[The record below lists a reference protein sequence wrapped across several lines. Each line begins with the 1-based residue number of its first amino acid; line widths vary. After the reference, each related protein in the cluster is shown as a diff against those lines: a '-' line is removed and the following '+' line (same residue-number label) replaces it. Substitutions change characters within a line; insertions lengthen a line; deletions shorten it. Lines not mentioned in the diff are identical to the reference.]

1 MKIKIV
7 EANRVAI
14 NALLDKINGKS
25 YSHTAFHKHIF
36 DLAESSELQLDKF
49 DIAKKDRSGATASG
63 MSGGNVPTAYK
74 YSRIVNTYTIERGAS
89 AWFLV
94 SIDKFQNWGNASK
107 DQLILTPAQRDIAV
121 SKFTAQFSVQKVVEL
136 AVAA

>member
-1 MKIKIV
+1 MKIKIT
-7 EANRVAI
+7 EENRVAI

-49 DIAKKDRSGATASG
+49 DIAKKDRSGAIASG

-74 YSRIVNTYTIERGAS
+74 YSRIVNTYTIKRGAS

-94 SIDKFQNWGNASK
+94 SIDKFQNWGNAAKPHLS
-107 DQLILTPAQRDIAV
+107 LTPAQRDIAV
-121 SKFTAQFSVQKVVEL
+121 SKFTAQFSMQAVVQ